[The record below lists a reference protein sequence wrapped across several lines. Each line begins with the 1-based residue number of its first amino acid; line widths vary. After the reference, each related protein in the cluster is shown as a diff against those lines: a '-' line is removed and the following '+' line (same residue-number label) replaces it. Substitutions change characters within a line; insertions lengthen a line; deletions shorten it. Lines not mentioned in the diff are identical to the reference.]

1 MKNCSPNRNNIS
13 ITNYYTPDNCDC
25 QCHFPEDC
33 EIAQQNQILC
43 QNIHTIHAVS
53 PCHSHSPSPDRIR
66 VSAQQKKSMKNLQTN
81 MSAACLCVCDTIC
94 NCPCHCVS
102 CLCCPCVKERPQSN
116 TDDYY
121 KNLYNQVKS
130 ELELEKRRNDRMKYD
145 KQMHKSNL
153 ENSETEKQNLLCENE
168 KLKNKLSEVMAR
180 LQQEQDK
187 NNRRNEEL
195 YVFKN
200 DELPKLQGE
209 I

>member
-33 EIAQQNQILC
+33 EITQQNQILC

-102 CLCCPCVKERPQSN
+102 CL
-116 TDDYY
+116 
-121 KNLYNQVKS
+121 
-130 ELELEKRRNDRMKYD
+130 
-145 KQMHKSNL
+145 
-153 ENSETEKQNLLCENE
+153 
-168 KLKNKLSEVMAR
+168 
-180 LQQEQDK
+180 
-187 NNRRNEEL
+187 
-195 YVFKN
+195 
-200 DELPKLQGE
+200 
-209 I
+209 